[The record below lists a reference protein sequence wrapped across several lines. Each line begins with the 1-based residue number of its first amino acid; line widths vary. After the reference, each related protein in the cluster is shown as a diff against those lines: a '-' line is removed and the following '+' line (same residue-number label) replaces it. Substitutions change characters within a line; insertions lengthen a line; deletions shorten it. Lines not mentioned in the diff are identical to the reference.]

1 MKMKY
6 NFDRITE
13 RKGTGSEKWDMCDD
27 IFRGKE
33 LLPLWVADMD
43 FQSPPEVIEALVARA
58 AHGIYGY
65 TAYTDSA
72 YRSLISWFGRRHGW
86 NIEKEWIL
94 YSPGVVP
101 ALSLLVQSLTE
112 PGDGVIIQRPVYH
125 PFMRVVE
132 ANGRKLLNSPL
143 KQEESGRYVMD
154 FDDLRAKA
162 SVPAA
167 KMMILCSPHNPPG
180 RVWAIEEL
188 QTLVDICAERNIL
201 IVSDEIHCDLTYR
214 GIRHTPLPLVNHEYS
229 HRIITCTAP
238 SKTFNLAGLQFSN
251 IIIPDGE
258 LRRRFRKTLLVNGIF
273 DPNSFGAVAMEAA
286 YNHGAEWLDE
296 MMEYVK
302 GNLEYMKSSLGS
314 ALPRVK
320 VIEPEGT
327 YLVWTDFRGFGLD
340 HRELLRIF
348 VEEAKVA
355 PGQGDLYGPE
365 GEGFI
370 RFNLACP
377 RQILEEGLRRIA
389 AAFKVK

>member
-1 MKMKY
+1 MKY

-27 IFRGKE
+27 IFGGKD

-43 FQSPPEVIEALVARA
+43 FQSPPEVTKALTARA

-72 YRSLISWFGRRHGW
+72 YRSLIGWFGRKHNW
-86 NIEKEWIL
+86 NIEKEWIV

-132 ANGRKLLNSPL
+132 ANGRRLLNSPL

-154 FDDLRAKA
+154 FDDLREKA
-162 SVPAA
+162 ADPSAR
-167 KMMILCSPHNPPG
+167 MMILCSPHNPPG

-188 QTLVDICAERNIL
+188 KTLVDICAERNML

-214 GIRHTPLPLVNHEYS
+214 GIRHTPLPLAAPEYS

-238 SKTFNLAGLQFSN
+238 SKTFNLAGLHFSN

-258 LRRRFRKTLLVNGIF
+258 LRKRFRKALLVNGIF

-302 GNLEYMKSSLGS
+302 GNLEYMKSFFDS

-355 PGQGDLYGPE
+355 PGQGSLYGPE

-370 RFNLACP
+370 RLNLACP
-377 RQILEEGLRRIA
+377 RSILDEGLKRIA
-389 AAFKVK
+389 AAFKEK